1 MKSLFASAWVVGR
14 RDYVATVVSR
24 SFLIFL
30 IAPLLIMGLSF
41 GMGSAQSKMA
51 REDFRS
57 TVGII
62 ASEAQFAPI
71 AAARDRLNPP
81 FGEHALPDLT
91 RFDPDYDVDAQVQD
105 LLAARDK
112 RISAVLSGLPAK
124 PRLTGALSED
134 SSILQQMRLILG
146 DVLTKQAL
154 ASAHVTVPPVPLQVV
169 KVEKSAG
176 SVAAE
181 RAATARMGQL
191 LLFMVTMLLA
201 GMLLSN
207 LIEEKS
213 NKVIEILA
221 AAIPIDAIFIGK
233 LVAMLVVSLTGIA
246 VWTGA
251 AIAGLS
257 LWPMGG
263 SLPEPAV
270 GWPLFVVLVL
280 LYYSA
285 NFLVLGSLFLSIGAQ
300 ASSVR
305 EVQTISMPVTIGQVL
320 IFFAASFAVGPFNSL
335 FAIAA
340 AIFPFSSPMAMLARA
355 AQTPELWPHLA
366 ALAWQAL
373 WVLIIVKL
381 GSGLF
386 RRNVMKSGGGG
397 TTVRR
402 NPRVRA

>member
-14 RDYVATVVSR
+14 RDYIATVVSR

-41 GMGSAQSKMA
+41 GMGSATSKMA
-51 REDFRS
+51 REDFRRN
-57 TVGII
+57 VAVI

-71 AAARDRLNPP
+71 AAARDRLNPS

-91 RFDPDYDVDAQVQD
+91 RFDPDYDVSAQVQD

-112 RISAVLSGLPAK
+112 RISAVLSGTPEKLK
-124 PRLTGALSED
+124 LTGAIDEEGT
-134 SSILQQMRLILG
+134 IFQQVRLILD
-146 DVLTKQAL
+146 DVRTRETL
-154 ASAHVTVPPVPLQVV
+154 SRAHVAVTPVPLEVV

-176 SVAAE
+176 SIASE

-213 NKVIEILA
+213 NKVIEVLA
-221 AAIPIDAIFIGK
+221 AAIPIDAIFLGK

-257 LWPMGG
+257 IWPTGG

-270 GWPLFVVLVL
+270 GWPLFVILVL

-285 NFLVLGSLFLSIGAQ
+285 NFLILGSLFLSIGAQ

-335 FAIAA
+335 FGIAA

-373 WVLIIVKL
+373 WVAIIVKL
-381 GSGLF
+381 GSDLF
-386 RRNVMKSGGGG
+386 RRNVMKSGVGG

-402 NPRVRA
+402 NLRARA